1 MKYRSKCRF
10 NFLIEVDGQI
20 IEIRPNQEFE
30 TLSLINH
37 PNIVLIEEDRQVNTI
52 EAPKKNVSKKIV

>member
-10 NFLIEVDGQI
+10 NFLIDLDGII

-30 TLSLINH
+30 SDKVITH
-37 PNIVLIEEDRQVNTI
+37 PNVVLIEED
-52 EAPKKNVSKKIV
+52 KKNEKGQFDQR